1 MNPESN
7 RNQKTEFADAAAKFG
22 DSSLGEGLGL
32 CLILTGP
39 FVAGALIIAA
49 SQWDGHLYDR
59 KGCVQLQ
66 EVNGQIFKM
75 DTCTGDSLRLQQ
87 DKEAE

>member
-7 RNQKTEFADAAAKFG
+7 RNQKTEFADAAARFG
-22 DSSLGEGLGL
+22 NSRLGVGLGL
-32 CLILTGP
+32 GLF
-39 FVAGALIIAA
+39 FVAWALIIAA
-49 SQWDGHLYDR
+49 TQWDGHLYDR

-66 EVNGQIFKM
+66 EVKGQIFKM
-75 DTCTGDSLRLQQ
+75 DTCTGDSLRLRQ